1 MRRHPA
7 ALQRKAARS
16 LQPPPPPAQKVFF
29 LGFLMCGLVPLGPFC
44 FFLPSSGGLEPGGT
58 LRDTEGMKEGTD
70 LGISGMGGGCQWQH

>member
-16 LQPPPPPAQKVFF
+16 LQPPPPPAQKVVFF
-29 LGFLMCGLVPLGPFC
+29 GLLDVWACASWPL
-44 FFLPSSGGLEPGGT
+44 FFWPSSGGLETGGT